1 MINRE
6 KNQQQKILITN
17 HLQINMKQPDPKL
30 HQQMSFI
37 KSGLRIAGYIAIP
50 FTIEMA
56 VVLLVI
62 SEVVGII
69 EELV

>member
-1 MINRE
+1 M
-6 KNQQQKILITN
+6 KNLAKNIDKL
-17 HLQINMKQPDPKL
+17 PDPKL

-50 FTIEMA
+50 FVLEMA

>member
-1 MINRE
+1 M
-6 KNQQQKILITN
+6 N
-17 HLQINMKQPDPKL
+17 HPDPKL
-30 HQQMSFI
+30 HQQISFI

-50 FTIEMA
+50 FTIEIA

>member
-1 MINRE
+1 MR
-6 KNQQQKILITN
+6 
-17 HLQINMKQPDPKL
+17 QPDPKL
-30 HQQMSFI
+30 HQQISFI
-37 KSGLRIAGYIAIP
+37 KSGLRIAGYVAIL
-50 FTIEMA
+50 FTIEIA

>member
-1 MINRE
+1 MKNLE
-6 KNQQQKILITN
+6 KL
-17 HLQINMKQPDPKL
+17 PDPKL

-50 FTIEMA
+50 FTLEMA

>member
-1 MINRE
+1 MKNLANKIN
-6 KNQQQKILITN
+6 KL
-17 HLQINMKQPDPKL
+17 PDPKL

-37 KSGLRIAGYIAIP
+37 KSGLRIAGYIAIL
-50 FTIEMA
+50 FSVEIA
-56 VVLLVI
+56 VVVLVI

>member
-1 MINRE
+1 
-6 KNQQQKILITN
+6 
-17 HLQINMKQPDPKL
+17 MKQPDPQL

-37 KSGLRIAGYIAIP
+37 KSGLRIAGYIAIL
-50 FTIEMA
+50 FTLEMA

>member
-1 MINRE
+1 M
-6 KNQQQKILITN
+6 KNLAKNIDKL
-17 HLQINMKQPDPKL
+17 PDPKL

-50 FTIEMA
+50 FTLEMA

>member
-1 MINRE
+1 M
-6 KNQQQKILITN
+6 KNLAKNIDKL
-17 HLQINMKQPDPKL
+17 PDPKL
-30 HQQMSFI
+30 HQQMSFT

-50 FTIEMA
+50 FSIEIA
-56 VVLLVI
+56 VVVLVI

>member
-1 MINRE
+1 
-6 KNQQQKILITN
+6 
-17 HLQINMKQPDPKL
+17 MKQPDPKL

-37 KSGLRIAGYIAIP
+37 KSGLRIAGYIAIL
-50 FTIEMA
+50 FTLEMA